1 MKSQLGKQR
10 RRLEI
15 IAGVSLIALPLLLAI
30 TFLLHFSSFSDFFQ
44 FQLTKPDYSAEH
56 FYQTLTSA
64 DGGFRMFILPHMVGY
79 VSLPLF
85 IISALAMA
93 YASYRQAPKHAAIGL
108 LFTIIGTVFLAGVF
122 SAWLSF
128 AAVNQTLGIDPQNL
142 VSVLKALTSMQG
154 PLLFSTILSGLSFA
168 GLIILGFGLYQVRT
182 LPRWSTLTYIGG
194 SFMILL
200 FMDLDNWM
208 LIGALLQCLG
218 IWPLA
223 GQFFYNRVNPG
234 KNDLLASETGA

>member
-1 MKSQLGKQR
+1 
-10 RRLEI
+10 
-15 IAGVSLIALPLLLAI
+15 
-30 TFLLHFSSFSDFFQ
+30 
-44 FQLTKPDYSAEH
+44 
-56 FYQTLTSA
+56 
-64 DGGFRMFILPHMVGY
+64 MFILPHLVGY

-93 YASYRQAPKHAAIGL
+93 YASYRHAPKHAAFGL

-128 AAVNQTLGIDPQNL
+128 AAVNQTQNIEPQNL
-142 VSVLKALTSMQG
+142 ISVLKALTNMQG
-154 PLLFSTILSGLSFA
+154 PLLVSTILSGLSFA

-208 LIGALLQCLG
+208 LIGALLQGLG

-223 GQFFYNRVNPG
+223 RQFFHNRVHPG
-234 KNDLLASETGA
+234 KNELLAGQAGA